1 MAFITIVLLSGFM
14 MLAMYAILIM
24 MVIGSFVL
32 QFILS
37 KLKNPWA
44 GLILPALVSAFVLY
58 LCVLSGDFLGGLVA
72 MRYFVLVVVLYV
84 LIYLFCRN
92 RRKKQML
99 NPPEEKKQ
107 EKKQKY
113 TYHYRE

>member
-32 QFILS
+32 QFVLS
-37 KLKNPWA
+37 RLKNPWA
-44 GLILPALVSAFVLY
+44 GLILPILVSAFVLY

-72 MRYFVLVVVLYV
+72 MRYFVLAVILYV